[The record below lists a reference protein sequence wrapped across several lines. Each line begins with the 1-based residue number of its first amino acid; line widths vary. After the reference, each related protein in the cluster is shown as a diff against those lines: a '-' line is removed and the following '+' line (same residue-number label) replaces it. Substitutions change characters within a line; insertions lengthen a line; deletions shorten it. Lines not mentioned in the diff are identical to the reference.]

1 MKSMNIAFA
10 SVSTCPVSQGSLTP
24 KVRSSGSFS
33 IHFAA
38 RKTLHFP
45 DPHADLPIVGLSLGL
60 NPAWAWNRELPNGL
74 HPGGAHCI
82 LDAEDQDIDGD
93 PRQAVIMAKATGAS
107 A

>member
-1 MKSMNIAFA
+1 M
-10 SVSTCPVSQGSLTP
+10 CPVSQGSLTP
-24 KVRSSGSFS
+24 KVRSLGSFS

-38 RKTLHFP
+38 RRTLHIP

-93 PRQAVIMAKATGAS
+93 PRQAMIMAKATGVGA
-107 A
+107 